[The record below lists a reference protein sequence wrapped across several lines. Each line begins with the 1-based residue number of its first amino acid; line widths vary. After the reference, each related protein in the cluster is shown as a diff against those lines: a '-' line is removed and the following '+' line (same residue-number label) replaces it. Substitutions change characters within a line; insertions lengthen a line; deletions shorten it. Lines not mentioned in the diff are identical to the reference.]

1 MVQQMLKFSSGLELR
16 NKSYSESERDA
27 ILQEIEDKGYQLTT
41 DEWEIL
47 ISLFN
52 DSDVQY

>member
-1 MVQQMLKFSSGLELR
+1 MMKFSSGLELI

-52 DSDVQY
+52 DSYVQY

>member
-1 MVQQMLKFSSGLELR
+1 MMKFSSGLELI

>member
-1 MVQQMLKFSSGLELR
+1 MGQQMLKFSNGLELI
-16 NKSYSESERDA
+16 NKSYSESERDT

>member
-1 MVQQMLKFSSGLELR
+1 MAQQMLKFSNGLELI
-16 NKSYSESERDA
+16 NKSYSESERDT